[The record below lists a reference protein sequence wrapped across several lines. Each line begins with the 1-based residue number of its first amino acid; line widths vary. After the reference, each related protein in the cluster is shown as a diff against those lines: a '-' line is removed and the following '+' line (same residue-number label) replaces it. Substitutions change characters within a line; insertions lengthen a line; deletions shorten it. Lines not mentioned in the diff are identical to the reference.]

1 MKKFL
6 EIFIVLL
13 IVCTSSY
20 TQSVQTFSQL
30 KTFQQLLSAADLQF
44 TFPKDFK
51 EIKALHEGNIDVN
64 YAMEL
69 SDENFQVWYQVK
81 NTQQQWPKRK
91 ITEDDSKR
99 AAIHPD
105 SLYNVS
111 SSLAAVMLAGKN
123 NFTSKN
129 LSPEVLNTF
138 HADRG
143 KSYQLELYDRPETN
157 HFQYGL
163 LISLQKNSVGYV
175 SMLFLSNDNGPEFY
189 RKVNKAYYSVRFN

>member
-6 EIFIVLL
+6 EIFIILL

-20 TQSVQTFSQL
+20 TQSVQPFSQL
-30 KTFQQLLSAADLQF
+30 KAFQQSLSAADLQF
-44 TFPKDFK
+44 TFPKGFK
-51 EIKALHEGNIDVN
+51 EIKALHEGNVDVD

-69 SDENFQVWYQVK
+69 SDENFQVWYEVK

-138 HADRG
+138 RADRG

-157 HFQYGL
+157 HYQYGL

>member
-105 SLYNVS
+105 SLYSVS

-143 KSYQLELYDRPETN
+143 KSYQLELFDRPETN